1 MNWKKKKVLVTGAG
15 GFIGSHLTEGLVNLG
30 ADVRAFVRYNSRND
44 FGLLEVL
51 PENIKTKM
59 NVVAGDLRDPDT
71 VKNIVR
77 NRDILFHL
85 GALIDIPYSYLHPRE
100 AVDTNIMGTLN
111 ILMAAKDTKIEQA
124 IHTSTS
130 EVYGTAQYVPIDEK
144 HPLQAQSP
152 YSASKISAD
161 KLAESFY
168 KSYDLPLT
176 IIRPFNTYGPRQ
188 SARAVIPTIIT
199 QALVRDEI
207 SLGSTTPIRDFTYV
221 SDVVDAFIKI
231 AESDNSIG
239 EVINVGS
246 GAGIS
251 IGDLAN
257 KIIFLTGRKAKI
269 IFDKERVRPPKS
281 EVQKLVAD
289 NSKAKKLIN
298 WEVKTNLEA
307 GLKKTIE
314 WIGKNLGK
322 YKIDIYNI

>member
-111 ILMAAKDTKIEQA
+111 ILMAAKDTKIEKA

-207 SLGSTTPIRDFTYV
+207 SLGLTTPIRDFTYV
-221 SDVVDAFIKI
+221 SDVVDAFINI

-257 KIIFLTGRKAKI
+257 KIIFLTGREAKI